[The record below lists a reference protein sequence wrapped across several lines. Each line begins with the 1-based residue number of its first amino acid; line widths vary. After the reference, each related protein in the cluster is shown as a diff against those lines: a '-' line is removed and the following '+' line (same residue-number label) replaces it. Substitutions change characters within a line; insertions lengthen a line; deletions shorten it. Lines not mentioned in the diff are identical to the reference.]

1 MALSTRN
8 RKRKQL
14 GDGVAPFEFPFQT
27 QKIKRV
33 SRVFENQ
40 QNLAGEKKPT
50 TSLPLRKGLSP
61 KQIQT
66 IPLASSPRKHRKS
79 EELGFDGLCQ
89 TQKIKRQKLGFEFDC
104 SEILG
109 CLMNLRHVS
118 RYFEKPVV
126 DPVYFHDI
134 WRPMDFGTVKSK
146 LERGVYSSP
155 DGFAAD
161 VRLTLSN
168 ALRYYPPGRI
178 ERAAAKHLSGVF
190 ESKWKEALEKNPK
203 SVCPS
208 PLPKVKGL
216 AVLPKLKQGNT
227 SSPSS
232 VLQSQGLGVSDSQ
245 SVDSTKHDELA
256 TLVDNAMDQASENLS
271 KCKAV
276 RILALKLRF
285 SGTILK
291 ANKILKGLPDSPP
304 RRKSMQR
311 MKQRE
316 LACRAISNMKKS
328 VQFEDPLQDLKQL
341 EMLCG
346 CGSEDPFLQV
356 RLGLPLKKLGVFLR
370 EDDELQGQDEEAFLN
385 GDWEKERSGGRKVR
399 STLEV

>member
-1 MALSTRN
+1 MTLSTGN

-33 SRVFENQ
+33 SRVFETQ
-40 QNLAGEKKPT
+40 QNLAVENKPT

-61 KQIQT
+61 KQIKT

-126 DPVYFHDI
+126 VDPVYVHDI

-155 DGFAAD
+155 DVFAAD

-190 ESKWKEALEKNPK
+190 ESKWKEVLEKNPK

-216 AVLPKLKQGNT
+216 VVLPKLKQGKT

-232 VLQSQGLGVSDSQ
+232 
-245 SVDSTKHDELA
+245 
-256 TLVDNAMDQASENLS
+256 
-271 KCKAV
+271 
-276 RILALKLRF
+276 
-285 SGTILK
+285 
-291 ANKILKGLPDSPP
+291 
-304 RRKSMQR
+304 
-311 MKQRE
+311 
-316 LACRAISNMKKS
+316 
-328 VQFEDPLQDLKQL
+328 
-341 EMLCG
+341 
-346 CGSEDPFLQV
+346 V

-385 GDWEKERSGGRKVR
+385 GDWEEGEIWWEEAEICS
-399 STLEV
+399 

>member
-14 GDGVAPFEFPFQT
+14 GDGVAPFEFSFQT

-33 SRVFENQ
+33 SRVFETQ
-40 QNLAGEKKPT
+40 QNLAVEKKPT

-61 KQIQT
+61 KQVKT

-79 EELGFDGLCQ
+79 EELGFDGLCL

-109 CLMNLRHVS
+109 CLMKLRHVS
-118 RYFEKPVV
+118 KYFEKPVV

-168 ALRYYPPGRI
+168 ALRYYSLGSV
-178 ERAAAKHLSGVF
+178 ECAAAKRLSGVF

-208 PLPKVKGL
+208 HLPKVKGL
-216 AVLPKLKQGNT
+216 AVLPKQGKT

-271 KCKAV
+271 QCKAV
-276 RILALKLRF
+276 QIHALKLRF
-285 SGTILK
+285 SGTLLK
-291 ANKILKGLPDSPP
+291 ANKISVPDSPP

-316 LACRAISNMKKS
+316 SARRAISNMKQS

-385 GDWEKERSGGRKVR
+385 GDWEEGEIWWEEGEICS
-399 STLEV
+399 

>member
-14 GDGVAPFEFPFQT
+14 GDGVAPFEFLFQT

-33 SRVFENQ
+33 SRVFETQ
-40 QNLAGEKKPT
+40 QNLAVEKKPT

-61 KQIQT
+61 KQVKT

-79 EELGFDGLCQ
+79 EELGFDGLCL

-109 CLMNLRHVS
+109 CMMNLIHVS
-118 RYFEKPVV
+118 SYFEKPVV
-126 DPVYFHDI
+126 DPVYLRYI

-168 ALRYYPPGRI
+168 ALRYYPSGRI
-178 ERAAAKHLSGVF
+178 ERAEAKHLSSVF

-208 PLPKVKGL
+208 HLPKVKGL
-216 AVLPKLKQGNT
+216 AVLPKQGKT

-232 VLQSQGLGVSDSQ
+232 VLESKGLGVSDSQ
-245 SVDSTKHDELA
+245 SVDSTKHYELA
-256 TLVDNAMDQASENLS
+256 TLVDNAMDQASESLS
-271 KCKAV
+271 QCKAV
-276 RILALKLRF
+276 RIHALKLRF

-291 ANKILKGLPDSPP
+291 ANKILKGVPDSPP

-316 LACRAISNMKKS
+316 SARRAISNMKKS

-356 RLGLPLKKLGVFLR
+356 HLGLPLKKLGVFLR

-385 GDWEKERSGGRKVR
+385 GRWEEG
-399 STLEV
+399 EICY

>member
-33 SRVFENQ
+33 SRIFETQ
-40 QNLAGEKKPT
+40 QNLAVEKKPT

-61 KQIQT
+61 KQVKT

-109 CLMNLRHVS
+109 CMMNLRH
-118 RYFEKPVV
+118 
-126 DPVYFHDI
+126 
-134 WRPMDFGTVKSK
+134 
-146 LERGVYSSP
+146 RGVYSSP

-178 ERAAAKHLSGVF
+178 ERAAAKRLSGVF
-190 ESKWKEALEKNPK
+190 ESKWKEGLEKNPK

-208 PLPKVKGL
+208 PLPKVKCL
-216 AVLPKLKQGNT
+216 AVLPKL
-227 SSPSS
+227 
-232 VLQSQGLGVSDSQ
+232 
-245 SVDSTKHDELA
+245 
-256 TLVDNAMDQASENLS
+256 
-271 KCKAV
+271 
-276 RILALKLRF
+276 I
-285 SGTILK
+285 
-291 ANKILKGLPDSPP
+291 
-304 RRKSMQR
+304 
-311 MKQRE
+311 
-316 LACRAISNMKKS
+316 
-328 VQFEDPLQDLKQL
+328 
-341 EMLCG
+341 
-346 CGSEDPFLQV
+346 
-356 RLGLPLKKLGVFLR
+356 
-370 EDDELQGQDEEAFLN
+370 
-385 GDWEKERSGGRKVR
+385 
-399 STLEV
+399 